1 MKLAYMLSAVAG
13 ALLLSN
19 CAYVDVNNVRNME
32 PQGTDFTKAL
42 FTEYVALADFEVGE
56 YDFDDAS
63 KYAARARAAGG
74 GEVVQPYVPSE
85 WDIGAEFLPDLESS
99 RVRLLD
105 ALDGGGRDV
114 APVEAAKA
122 QAMYDCWVEQQ
133 EEGHQADDIAH
144 CRGEFEYNLGIVVAA
159 LKPAEEPVA
168 EAAPAEEEAP
178 MKFIIYFAFD
188 SAVVADSAA
197 GVIGEIAS
205 QAASANPSA
214 ISVAGHADRA
224 GSDDYNLKLSKA
236 RADAVAALLSQDGV
250 SADKLQVSEYG
261 ESMPLVQTDDG
272 VPNPEN
278 RRVEIEFVQ

>member
-1 MKLAYMLSAVAG
+1 MKLMHVVSAVAG
-13 ALLLSN
+13 ALLLAN
-19 CAYVDVNNVRNME
+19 CAYVDVNDVRGME

-63 KYAARARAAGG
+63 KYAARARAAGN

-99 RVRLLD
+99 RVRLLE

-114 APVEAAKA
+114 APVDAAKA

-133 EEGHQADDIAH
+133 EEGHQADHIAH
-144 CRGEFEYNLGIVVAA
+144 CRGGFEYHLGLVVQA

-168 EAAPAEEEAP
+168 EAPAEEEAAL
-178 MKFIIYFAFD
+178 KYIIYFAFD
-188 SAVVADSAA
+188 SAVVADSAK
-197 GVIGEIAS
+197 GVISEIAA
-205 QAASANPSA
+205 QAASAGPSA
-214 ISVAGHADRA
+214 ITVAGHADRA
-224 GSDDYNLKLSKA
+224 GSDEYNLQLSKA
-236 RADAVAALLSQDGV
+236 RADAVAALLAADGV
-250 SADKLQVSEYG
+250 SADLLQVTEFG